1 MRQTH
6 DSAIAILFVVL
17 LGLAFAAAW
26 CAADSN
32 IADCREH
39 RECVK

>member
-1 MRQTH
+1 MTRPE
-6 DSAIAILFVVL
+6 AFA
-17 LGLAFAAAW
+17 LAFIALLAAAFVASW